1 MTEAKI
7 TRGHSCVPCQHRKIR
22 CNGQTP
28 CAYCIRTGKECVRMR
43 VSPSHS
49 RNARLNHRRLTAA
62 QAESPSGDGQVI
74 VSGDQRRYVEDN
86 KLWKSLGD
94 EMQGKDVSPDPER
107 PPLRTRTDT
116 PSTEVNLIFSHQR
129 PTSTSVEYPSAVHSF
144 QLWQVFIS
152 NVHPL
157 TKILHGPTVQKD
169 ILETFSEPTS
179 TPGPTEAL
187 IFAIYLVSVV
197 SLTDTECRS
206 RFGEPRKDLLARYC
220 HATEVALSK
229 ADFLRSTDLR
239 VLQAFTLHLLS
250 LRHICDHDILWLLTG
265 LATRMGQRMG
275 LHRESSLKD
284 LPPFEAELRRR
295 VWWQIVI
302 LDGRA
307 SQLTGAS
314 MNPNMQLYGD
324 TRQPINLSDADL
336 VPSASTIPQPSP
348 ITTDMLFCKVRI
360 EIGVWMIQ
368 QKCLLGSE
376 SESSAAG
383 KAKFFKAI
391 DELER
396 HIEEKYLANMDKELP
411 LNLLTAYLARSAV
424 CQLRLSVYH
433 PIHRPERASDL
444 SAEQIDMLLENSLEV
459 IRYDILSHST
469 PALQCYLW
477 HIANFFPFETF
488 VLLIST
494 LSGRPAGQV
503 VDTAWEVIDQVYE
516 HHPSFVS
523 DTCDP
528 LYWALGNITLKAWD
542 QRVTSARTRGIPVP
556 RELPCIANLVH
567 ARATMARAPSQQ
579 PSTTDV
585 SGPATPQSLLLAQEA
600 PIDYLGGPGTT
611 NELVS
616 QTDLGMATGEEL
628 LGMMKGVDVDWDFWQ
643 QLLDGNGHDAR
654 ARDDQETFYF
664 SSFINKA

>member
-1 MTEAKI
+1 
-7 TRGHSCVPCQHRKIR
+7 
-22 CNGQTP
+22 
-28 CAYCIRTGKECVRMR
+28 
-43 VSPSHS
+43 
-49 RNARLNHRRLTAA
+49 
-62 QAESPSGDGQVI
+62 
-74 VSGDQRRYVEDN
+74 
-86 KLWKSLGD
+86 
-94 EMQGKDVSPDPER
+94 
-107 PPLRTRTDT
+107 
-116 PSTEVNLIFSHQR
+116 
-129 PTSTSVEYPSAVHSF
+129 
-144 QLWQVFIS
+144 
-152 NVHPL
+152 
-157 TKILHGPTVQKD
+157 
-169 ILETFSEPTS
+169 
-179 TPGPTEAL
+179 
-187 IFAIYLVSVV
+187 
-197 SLTDTECRS
+197 
-206 RFGEPRKDLLARYC
+206 
-220 HATEVALSK
+220 
-229 ADFLRSTDLR
+229 
-239 VLQAFTLHLLS
+239 
-250 LRHICDHDILWLLTG
+250 
-265 LATRMGQRMG
+265 MG

-324 TRQPINLSDADL
+324 TQQPINLSDADL

-360 EIGVWMIQ
+360 EIGVWMIE

-376 SESSAAG
+376 SESSTTG

-523 DTCDP
+523 DTSDP

-542 QRVTSARTRGIPVP
+542 QRVTSARTRGITVP

-567 ARATMARAPSQQ
+567 ARATMARASSQQ

-600 PIDYLGGPGTT
+600 PVDYLGGLGTT
-611 NELVS
+611 NELAS